1 MPFGIGIW
9 EIVILVGIVLL
20 VVGPAK
26 APSVARSLG
35 RGVREVRET
44 VTAPQQEIRD
54 ALTGDAD
61 GEPATGSKGS
71 TGSTRSA

>member
-9 EIVILVGIVLL
+9 EIVILVGVLLL

-26 APSVARSLG
+26 APAVARSLG
-35 RGVREVRET
+35 RGARELRET

-61 GEPATGSKGS
+61 GEPAKGAAKP
-71 TGSTRSA
+71 TRPA

>member
-1 MPFGIGIW
+1 MPFGLGIW

-26 APSVARSLG
+26 APGVARSLG

-61 GEPATGSKGS
+61 GEPQKSPTS
-71 TGSTRSA
+71 STRSA

>member
-9 EIVILVGIVLL
+9 EIVILLGIVLL

-44 VTAPQQEIRD
+44 VDGTQREIRD
-54 ALTGDAD
+54 AVSVGDAPSD
-61 GEPATGSKGS
+61 DTKR
-71 TGSTRSA
+71 T

>member
-9 EIVILVGIVLL
+9 EVVILLGIVLL

-44 VTAPQQEIRD
+44 VDGTQREIRE
-54 ALTGDAD
+54 AVTGA
-61 GEPATGSKGS
+61 EPDDP
-71 TGSTRSA
+71 R

>member
-9 EIVILVGIVLL
+9 EIVILLGIVLL

-54 ALTGDAD
+54 ALTGDAGD
-61 GEPATGSKGS
+61 EATKGS
-71 TGSTRSA
+71 SGPTRSA

>member
-9 EIVILVGIVLL
+9 EIVILLAVVLL
-20 VVGPAK
+20 IVGPAK

-44 VTAPQQEIRD
+44 VDGTQKELRD
-54 ALTGDAD
+54 AVTSAD
-61 GEPATGSKGS
+61 P
-71 TGSTRSA
+71 SASERKAD